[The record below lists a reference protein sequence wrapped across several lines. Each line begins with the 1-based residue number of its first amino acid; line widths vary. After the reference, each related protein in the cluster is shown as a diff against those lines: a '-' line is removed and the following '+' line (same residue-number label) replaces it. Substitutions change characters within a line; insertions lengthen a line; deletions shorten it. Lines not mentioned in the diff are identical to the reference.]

1 MILKVE
7 NLSKEY
13 VKGCFFSKEK
23 KEILKN
29 ISFEVKEGE
38 IFSIIGQSGVGKSTI
53 GKIILGIEK
62 ESSGKILFLGKKL
75 VEREKR
81 DIQMVF
87 QDPYSSLNAAM
98 KVKDILAE
106 PLKAN
111 GEKNRNEISK
121 KVKDILEK
129 VGLGEEFENKYPNE
143 LSGGQRQRI
152 VIGCAMILK
161 PKLVVCDEPV
171 ASLDLGVQKQILDL
185 IKKFN
190 KEYGTTFI
198 FISHDLG
205 VVYNIS
211 DRVMVLYKG
220 EIQEIRETEEFFSS
234 PQSEYGK
241 YLLEG
246 IKIIKKMG
254 MCSEPLF
261 LDTII

>member
-23 KEILKN
+23 KEVLKN

-62 ESSGKILFLGKKL
+62 ESYGKILFLGKKL

-246 IKIIKKMG
+246 IR
-254 MCSEPLF
+254 
-261 LDTII
+261 

>member
-23 KEILKN
+23 KEVLKN

-62 ESSGKILFLGKKL
+62 ESFGKILFLGKKL

-111 GEKNRNEISK
+111 EEKNRNEISK

-152 VIGCAMILK
+152 VIGCAMIFK

-254 MCSEPLF
+254 ML
-261 LDTII
+261 

>member
-23 KEILKN
+23 KEVLKN

-254 MCSEPLF
+254 IVLHPKS
-261 LDTII
+261 

>member
-23 KEILKN
+23 KEVLKN

-205 VVYNIS
+205 VIYNIS

-246 IKIIKKMG
+246 IR
-254 MCSEPLF
+254 
-261 LDTII
+261 

>member
-23 KEILKN
+23 KEVLKN

-62 ESSGKILFLGKKL
+62 ESPGKILFLGKKL

-246 IKIIKKMG
+246 IR
-254 MCSEPLF
+254 
-261 LDTII
+261 

>member
-23 KEILKN
+23 KEVLKN

-185 IKKFN
+185 IKRFN

-254 MCSEPLF
+254 ML
-261 LDTII
+261 

>member
-23 KEILKN
+23 KEVLKN

-62 ESSGKILFLGKKL
+62 ESYGKILFLGKKL

-152 VIGCAMILK
+152 VVGCAMILK

-234 PQSEYGK
+234 PQTEYGK
-241 YLLEG
+241 YLIEG
-246 IKIIKKMG
+246 IR
-254 MCSEPLF
+254 
-261 LDTII
+261 

>member
-1 MILKVE
+1 MFLEIR
-7 NLSKEY
+7 NLCKSYEL
-13 VKGCFFSKEK
+13 GSLFSKGRK
-23 KEILKN
+23 DVLKN

-53 GKIILGIEK
+53 GKLLLGIEK
-62 ESSGKILFLGKKL
+62 KTSGEILFLGKTL
-75 VEREKR
+75 EERKIR
-81 DIQMVF
+81 DIQMIF
-87 QDPYSSLNAAM
+87 QDPYSSLNPAM
-98 KVKDILAE
+98 KIKNILAE

-111 GEKNRNEISK
+111 GEKKNIEQRVQEILK
-121 KVKDILEK
+121 E
-129 VGLGEEFENKYPNE
+129 VGLDKEYGEKYPEE
-143 LSGGQRQRI
+143 LSGGQRQRV
-152 VIGCAMILK
+152 VIGAAMILH

-171 ASLDLGVQKQILDL
+171 ASLDLSIQRQILNL

-220 EIQEIRETEEFFSS
+220 EIQEIRECVEFFEN

-246 IKIIKKMG
+246 IKN
-254 MCSEPLF
+254 
-261 LDTII
+261 

>member
-23 KEILKN
+23 KEVLKN

-111 GEKNRNEISK
+111 EEKNRNEISK

-254 MCSEPLF
+254 ML
-261 LDTII
+261 

>member
-62 ESSGKILFLGKKL
+62 ESYGKILFLGKKL

-246 IKIIKKMG
+246 IR
-254 MCSEPLF
+254 
-261 LDTII
+261 

>member
-1 MILKVE
+1 MILKIE

-13 VKGCFFSKEK
+13 IKGNFFSKER
-23 KEILKN
+23 KEVLKN

-75 VEREKR
+75 AEREKR

-87 QDPYSSLNAAM
+87 QDPYSSLNVAM

-111 GEKNRNEISK
+111 GEKDRDEISK
-121 KVKDILEK
+121 KVRDILEK

-246 IKIIKKMG
+246 VR
-254 MCSEPLF
+254 
-261 LDTII
+261 

>member
-23 KEILKN
+23 KEVLKN

-62 ESSGKILFLGKKL
+62 ESYGKILFLGKKL

-152 VIGCAMILK
+152 VVGCAMILK

-246 IKIIKKMG
+246 IR
-254 MCSEPLF
+254 
-261 LDTII
+261 

>member
-53 GKIILGIEK
+53 GKIILGTEK

-246 IKIIKKMG
+246 IR
-254 MCSEPLF
+254 
-261 LDTII
+261 

>member
-23 KEILKN
+23 KEVLKN

-129 VGLGEEFENKYPNE
+129 VGLGEEFENKYPNK

-254 MCSEPLF
+254 ML
-261 LDTII
+261 

>member
-1 MILKVE
+1 MAI
-7 NLSKEY
+7 Y
-13 VKGCFFSKEK
+13 
-23 KEILKN
+23 

-254 MCSEPLF
+254 ML
-261 LDTII
+261 

>member
-23 KEILKN
+23 KEVLKN

-62 ESSGKILFLGKKL
+62 ESYGKILFLGKKL

-98 KVKDILAE
+98 KVKNILAE

-246 IKIIKKMG
+246 IR
-254 MCSEPLF
+254 
-261 LDTII
+261 